1 MGHMVHDPVDAGW
14 KRSQGHQRER
24 TPPRRGSADTTDGG
38 VVRELVSADAGYHP
52 TAASLCR
59 EGYLFADMTEPA
71 SRED

>member
-1 MGHMVHDPVDAGW
+1 MVHDPQDTTE
-14 KRSQGHQRER
+14 KRSQ
-24 TPPRRGSADTTDGG
+24 DTTDGG